1 MSKMNALAMALGD
14 LITAGNHMQMCAQ
27 KLQSASDWLRSLCEA
42 EETEEPKT
50 PKKKATAKKATE
62 PEETTPEP
70 EPQATDP
77 TPEQPAPEYTK
88 EQIRGMLSDLAGN
101 GHREEAKAL
110 VSKYANGGSFSDI
123 DPARYPELAQ
133 EVQKINA

>member
-1 MSKMNALAMALGD
+1 MSKMNDLATALDD
-14 LITAGNHMQMCAQ
+14 LVAAANQLKICAQ
-27 KLQSASDWLRSLCEA
+27 DLLTASNRLRDQY
-42 EETEEPKT
+42 ETEEAEGPKPT
-50 PKKKATAKKATE
+50 KKKPAARKAPE
-62 PEETTPEP
+62 PEQAETAPEQQAP
-70 EPQATDP
+70 EPQA
-77 TPEQPAPEYTK
+77 EAPAPEYTK

-133 EVQKINA
+133 EVQEIHA